1 MRTTAILTVR
11 LAAAALGLSLTAAA
25 HELKDVSLMASGG
38 KAQLKL
44 SFSAGAGESEFPLYF
59 QKGDAARGT
68 LTLSFLETGTAYPL
82 GRHPLDANAPELEDI
97 TLKKITSPSGKNF
110 LGIEFKLRDPG
121 SAILA
126 DGEAEVQTAPKG
138 ILKIQLGKSTLPKYE
153 WSLAKA
159 LQAGDAYLSAK
170 AAPPPKVKSK
180 TAKAEAAAAAAAER
194 ETAEAFSAPV
204 PAEPS
209 APSGPGDSSAA
220 RDAQPAAASAKPVAP
235 ARKARLVEIQSRVAA
250 EQEDLLMLFDAPV
263 AVNPVPTR
271 DPKDT
276 AWTEISIENAVS
288 GLPRKEYTLPGN
300 GVFRQIKAA
309 LKGGKL
315 VVRVKLAEGAS
326 VSVTPQENGLTLSAP
341 GKGGSASASAWSSKH
356 PGVPDAGPAKAETAK
371 TEAKP
376 DGKAESKTDTKV
388 EANAKAVPKTEMAGK
403 TEASAPKTEEAPDP
417 VTSAHADG
425 MALDKSHGAGAGVG
439 AGKAKGS
446 LSSSRVFGLAAGGK
460 TLVLLKDSASLKS
473 DPGAQGKVIR
483 KIPIGEKV
491 VRLDTKWGKVRVV
504 AGQDTGWLRASEAVY
519 DDELT
524 PAQDKAIQGK
534 LASNRARIE
543 AAQAKLAAAQA
554 KEAEKAAKA
563 EAARLAKEEAKRKA
577 EEATAKAAAEAQ
589 RKLAEKQAALDAK
602 RQAAAAAAAAKAN
615 PPVGIQEAGAA
626 PNRVGQA
633 QPGGG
638 PNPGAAPGAGAKAPA
653 QGAPKLGLAD
663 NPELANK
670 LAQEKQAAEE
680 EKKRIEPEENR
691 VTYNSYGRRD
701 PFIPV
706 EQGAADNGI
715 DIDQMK
721 VVGIIW
727 QASQP
732 MAVLEHSHEAGVS
745 FTVKEG
751 DPVHNGRVARISHDA
766 VTFDISE
773 YGISRS
779 YSLRLVSNA
788 KEGAKK

>member
-1 MRTTAILTVR
+1 MRTTAILIVR
-11 LAAAALGLSLTAAA
+11 LAAAATALGLSAGA
-25 HELKDVSLMASGG
+25 HELKDVSLVASGG
-38 KAQLKL
+38 KAQVKL
-44 SFSAGAGESEFPLYF
+44 AFSAGAGETEFPLYF

-68 LTLSFLETGTAYPL
+68 LILSFLETGTTYPL
-82 GRHPLDANAPELEDI
+82 GRHALDANAPELEDI

-110 LGIEFKLRDPG
+110 LGIEFKLRDSA

-138 ILKIQLGKSTLPKYE
+138 VLKIQLGKSSVPKYE

-180 TAKAEAAAAAAAER
+180 TAKAEAAAER
-194 ETAEAFSAPV
+194 ETAEAFSTPV

-220 RDAQPAAASAKPVAP
+220 RIAPPAATPAGKPVPP
-235 ARKARLVEIQSRVAA
+235 ARKARLVEIQARVTA
-250 EQEDLLMLFDAPV
+250 EQEDLLMLFDPPV
-263 AVNPVPTR
+263 SANPVPAR

-276 AWTEISIENAVS
+276 AWTEIRIENAVS
-288 GLPRKEYTLPGN
+288 GLPRKEYSLPGN
-300 GVFRQIKAA
+300 GVFRQFKAA
-309 LKGGKL
+309 MKGGNL
-315 VVRVKLAEGAS
+315 VVRVKLDEGAS
-326 VSVTPQENGLTLSAP
+326 ASVTPKENGLALTVP

-356 PGVPDAGPAKAETAK
+356 PGASDAGPAKAETAK
-371 TEAKP
+371 AEAKP
-376 DGKAESKTDTKV
+376 DGKVETKS
-388 EANAKAVPKTEMAGK
+388 EAKAVA
-403 TEASAPKTEEAPDP
+403 KTEEAPDP

-425 MALDKSHGAGAGVG
+425 MALDKSHGSGAGAD
-439 AGKAKGS
+439 AGKGKGS
-446 LSSSRVFGLAAGGK
+446 LSSSRVFGLAVGGK
-460 TLVLLKDSASLKS
+460 TLVLLKDSAALKS

-491 VRLDTKWGKVRVV
+491 VRLDSKWGKVRVV
-504 AGQDTGWLRASEAVY
+504 AGQDTGWLRSSEAVY

-524 PAQDKAIQGK
+524 SAQDKSIQGK
-534 LASNRARIE
+534 LASNQARIE

-563 EAARLAKEEAKRKA
+563 EAARLAKEEAKHKA

-615 PPVGIQEAGAA
+615 PPVGIKEAGAA

-633 QPGGG
+633 QAAGG
-638 PNPGAAPGAGAKAPA
+638 PTPGAAPGAGAKTAAP
-653 QGAPKLGLAD
+653 GAPKLGLAD